1 NNDAYQESKVDW
13 DKHYQEQLGH
23 PLSATVTDKVYTY
36 GGVSYTN
43 STTDVTISSNQT
55 VLSKDQ
61 LDAEVQKDMA
71 AWAHGS
77 SNYWL
82 IWDPSGTV
90 EITWHNAAQDEN
102 GMKLN
107 IVWTLSD
114 IASLGKNVDN
124 WMRGPYITIFNNPMD
139 EIALGN
145 IAGLRV
151 TENLVYAD
159 TGIKY
164 DKPYYRSAGSLDAQP
179 GAERYEFSSPISGV
193 LGSFISSDSY
203 INPTVQ
209 SVSGPA
215 AQVASVM
222 FAQSPNHKAF
232 VGSDYD
238 QAALTK
244 FGITYL
250 VNNGSTIAYGTSGT
264 PGSSNGADGGNVVS
278 PYATHIMGNTGL
290 AMQAIYPP
298 EKKTTEI
305 HYHYNTSVICL

>member
-1 NNDAYQESKVDW
+1 MY
-13 DKHYQEQLGH
+13 
-23 PLSATVTDKVYTY
+23 
-36 GGVSYTN
+36 
-43 STTDVTISSNQT
+43 
-55 VLSKDQ
+55 
-61 LDAEVQKDMA
+61 
-71 AWAHGS
+71 
-77 SNYWL
+77 
-82 IWDPSGTV
+82 
-90 EITWHNAAQDEN
+90 
-102 GMKLN
+102 
-107 IVWTLSD
+107 
-114 IASLGKNVDN
+114 
-124 WMRGPYITIFNNPMD
+124 
-139 EIALGN
+139 
-145 IAGLRV
+145 
-151 TENLVYAD
+151 
-159 TGIKY
+159 KY

-264 PGSSNGADGGNVVS
+264 PGSGNGADGGNVVS

-298 EKKTTEI
+298 VPPKSSI
-305 HYHYNTSVICL
+305 NYHYDVTTNRQKTRRCKLYSIFRQQVVPASNACCSNYKARLV